1 MIDEHIK
8 IHNRFSFEIKFGFMA
23 RKKAKVSEFA
33 VNTWMFIPNSLDVNA
48 SNYEK
53 KDFYRDLKTNI
64 RLVTPVYLMRDIMK
78 GGKSPLAML
87 EKAMM
92 DLAGNPTRTNINA
105 YEYHIKIF
113 VSIVKSAVRN
123 ESRHIIQNN
132 IREDADFLIE
142 TFVRN
147 IEDISKAYRQLR
159 RIINVPTVQKDLMNY
174 YLFGDEF
181 MSNVMEQHAF
191 RLLRFVLK
199 QGVDKKAPH
208 AALLSVL
215 IKNERNYKRQ
225 KGFAV
230 IEKEE
235 PCKNRELLHRLNLLK
250 RYAENVLFVSTRRKK
265 EGFVKEQVY
274 YSLAA
279 GFSMVFATAV
289 AFSFQIRYG
298 NLTMPFFVA
307 LVISYMLKD
316 RIKDLMRYYFAH
328 RLGRG
333 YFDHKTIINLNEND
347 IGWSKEA
354 VDFIPE
360 NKVPIEVIQ
369 VRNRSAILEADNRH
383 HNEKII
389 LYRKLV
395 RINRQKLDLCSVYP
409 LAGMNEIIRFSIT
422 GFTNKMDNPEIPLH
436 CLDEHNNPILINT
449 EKIYYLNL
457 IMQLRHEDQLEYK
470 RYRLV
475 MNREGIKEIE
485 TFES

>member
-33 VNTWMFIPNSLDVNA
+33 VNTWMFIPNSLDINS

-64 RLVTPVYLMRDIMK
+64 RLITPVFLLRDICK
-78 GGKSPLAML
+78 GGKSPLALL
-87 EKAMM
+87 EKAMKS
-92 DLAGNPTRTNINA
+92 LAGNPTRTNISS

-123 ESRHIIQNN
+123 ESHHIVQNN
-132 IREDADFLIE
+132 IREDTEFLIE
-142 TFVRN
+142 TFLN
-147 IEDISKAYRQLR
+147 NTEEISKSYRKLR
-159 RIINVPTVQKDLMNY
+159 RIINVPTVQNDLMNY

-181 MSNVMEQHAF
+181 MSNVIEQHAF
-191 RLLRFVLK
+191 RLLRYVLK
-199 QGVDKKAPH
+199 QGVDKKSH
-208 AALLSVL
+208 YAARLSEL
-215 IKNERNYKRQ
+215 IKNERNYKHQ

-230 IEKEE
+230 ISDKESG
-235 PCKNRELLHRLNLLK
+235 KNRELLHRLNLLK
-250 RYAENVLFVSTRRKK
+250 RYAENVLFVSARRKK

-289 AFSFQIRYG
+289 AFSFQLKYG

-316 RIKDLMRYYFAH
+316 RIKELMRYYFAH

-333 YFDHKTIINLNEND
+333 YFDHKTTIKLNEND

-360 NKVPIEVIQ
+360 EKVPDEVIR

-389 LYRKLV
+389 LYRKLM
-395 RINRQKLDLCSVYP
+395 RLNRQKLDLCSVYP
-409 LAGMNEIIRFSIT
+409 LAGMNEIIRFSIS

-436 CLDEHNNPILINT
+436 CLDEYNNPVLINT

-485 TFES
+485 TFE

>member
-1 MIDEHIK
+1 MIDENIK
-8 IHNRFSFEIKFGFMA
+8 IHNRFSFEIKLGFMA
-23 RKKAKVSEFA
+23 RKKAKISEFA
-33 VNTWMFIPNSLDVNA
+33 VNSWLFIPNSLDVNS

-64 RLVTPVYLMRDIMK
+64 RLITPVFLLRDICK
-78 GGKSPLAML
+78 GGKSPLALL
-87 EKAMM
+87 EKAMIS
-92 DLAGNPTRTNINA
+92 LAGNPTRTNISNF
-105 YEYHIKIF
+105 EYHIKIF

-123 ESRHIIQNN
+123 ESHHITQNN
-132 IREDADFLIE
+132 IREDAEFLIE
-142 TFVRN
+142 TFIKN
-147 IEDISKAYRQLR
+147 IEEITRAYRKLR

-181 MSNVMEQHAF
+181 MSNVIEQHAF
-191 RLLRFVLK
+191 RLLRYVLK
-199 QGVDKKAPH
+199 QGVDKKSQH
-208 AALLSVL
+208 AARLSEL
-215 IKNERNYKRQ
+215 IKNERNFKHQ

-230 IEKEE
+230 VSANESG
-235 PCKNRELLHRLNLLK
+235 KNRELLHRLNLLK
-250 RYAENVLFVSTRRKK
+250 RYAENVLFVSARRKK

-289 AFSFQIRYG
+289 AFSFQMKYG

-333 YFDHKTIINLNEND
+333 YFDHKTTINLNEND

-360 NKVPIEVIQ
+360 DKVPVEVIQ

-395 RINRQKLDLCSVYP
+395 RINRQKLNLCSVYP
-409 LAGMNEIIRFSIT
+409 LGGINEIVRFSIT

-436 CLDEHNNPILINT
+436 CLDEHNDPILIQT

-457 IMQLRHEDQLEYK
+457 IMQLKHEDQLEYK

-485 TFES
+485 SFE